1 MNLKY
6 ELQRIISGVSENPE
20 GNIIKSAADFLR
32 KSKEAGGNAQTN
44 EFTKSQEAARLVG
57 WIEDSGLWFGDI
69 DEKRFIAEG
78 AEQKVYLDK
87 DSKHV
92 IKLNDSIFYAH
103 WEDYLHSL
111 LIHNFLFP
119 ETGYTL
125 IGFRFEHHNIK
136 AAVRQ
141 PFIEIT
147 EPTDPNL
154 VKEFLL
160 ANGFKLKKNN
170 DYFHPAVGIILEDLH
185 EENVLTKNGTLFFID
200 TIFYLTPFFYSDQ
213 M

>member
-32 KSKEAGGNAQTN
+32 KSKEAGGNAETN
-44 EFTKSQEAARLVG
+44 EFTKSQEAARLVD
-57 WIEDSGLWFGDI
+57 WIEDCGLWFGDI
-69 DEKRFIAEG
+69 DENRFIAEG

-92 IKLNDSIFYAH
+92 IKLNDTVFYAH

-119 ETGYTL
+119 ETDYTL
-125 IGFRFEHHNIK
+125 IGFRFENQNIK
-136 AAVRQ
+136 AVVRQ

-147 EPTDPNL
+147 EPTDSNL

-170 DYFHPAVGIILEDLH
+170 DYFHPTVGIILEDLH

-200 TIFYLTPFFYSDQ
+200 TIFYLTPSFYSDHT
-213 M
+213 

>member
-32 KSKEAGGNAQTN
+32 KSKEAGGNAETN

-92 IKLNDSIFYAH
+92 IKLNDTVFYAH

-125 IGFRFEHHNIK
+125 IGFRFENHSIK
-136 AAVRQ
+136 AVVKQ

-154 VKEFLL
+154 VKEFLF

-170 DYFHPAVGIILEDLH
+170 DYFHPTVGIILEDLH
-185 EENVLTKNGTLFFID
+185 EENVLTKNGT
-200 TIFYLTPFFYSDQ
+200 PFL
-213 M
+213 

>member
-32 KSKEAGGNAQTN
+32 KSKEAGGNAETN
-44 EFTKSQEAARLVG
+44 EFTKSQEAARLVD
-57 WIEDSGLWFGDI
+57 WIEDCGLWFGDI
-69 DEKRFIAEG
+69 DENRFIAEG

-92 IKLNDSIFYAH
+92 IKLNDTVFYAH

-119 ETGYTL
+119 ETDYTL
-125 IGFRFEHHNIK
+125 IGFRFENQNIK
-136 AAVRQ
+136 AVVRQ

-170 DYFHPAVGIILEDLH
+170 DYFHPTAGIILEDLH
-185 EENVLTKNGTLFFID
+185 EENVLTKNGILFFIG
-200 TIFYLTPFFYSDQ
+200 TIFYLTPSFYSEHS
-213 M
+213 

>member
-1 MNLKY
+1 MYLKY

-32 KSKEAGGNAQTN
+32 KSKEAGGNAETN
-44 EFTKSQEAARLVG
+44 EFTKSQEAARLVD
-57 WIEDSGLWFGDI
+57 WIEDCGLWFGDI

-125 IGFRFEHHNIK
+125 IGFRFERHNIK

-147 EPTDPNL
+147 EPTDSNL

-160 ANGFKLKKNN
+160 ANGFKLKKK
-170 DYFHPAVGIILEDLH
+170 E
-185 EENVLTKNGTLFFID
+185 
-200 TIFYLTPFFYSDQ
+200 
-213 M
+213 